1 MIYRVIVV
9 VVIVF
14 LATCML
20 AFTQG
25 FIQDFRSVNAELVRL
40 ETRIFTQEEKL
51 AETSAYLSS
60 KDNKNLRNINLGLSA
75 LEDELRLQ
83 ELQNQELMSALQSLE
98 TQFLLYQQETQQ
110 SVAVIP
116 EPEEVTEVSY
126 ENMFAKYKTS
136 NEAVEEAE
144 VEEVGLLPV
153 EEEVVRVPCPQPSA
167 DLSSYITR
175 VRITKEVFF
184 RMTYDVVDGELTNLT
199 YEPSVSGTM
208 QRAMRNYLR
217 SFALDNDVTNCTI
230 PIRIKV

>member
-98 TQFLLYQQETQQ
+98 TQFLLYQQETKQ
-110 SVAVIP
+110 SVAVIS
-116 EPEEVTEVSY
+116 EPEEVTELSY

-136 NEAVEEAE
+136 NQAVEQAE

-153 EEEVVRVPCPQPSA
+153 EEEVVRVPCPRPSA
-167 DLSSYITR
+167 DLDSYITR

-199 YEPSVSGTM
+199 YEPSVSSTM